1 LIRVVLR
8 YAAAALAL
16 AVALAPVWWLLT
28 IAVKREVDQFAFPP
42 KWLWFT
48 PTLEHFAD
56 AFLNRNFGRY
66 MWNSTVVAVSSTAVS
81 MLLGVPAAYGLA
93 RMRDSVWRERAAF
106 WVLSTRMLPPIVT
119 VVPLFLMMRD
129 AGLLDSPLTL
139 ILVYSGFNL
148 PFVVWMM
155 RGFLEEIPIEI
166 EHAARIDGD
175 TRLGALIRVILP
187 LSAPGLAATAVFCII
202 VAWNE
207 FLFAFVMTQTEAS
220 MTLPVGIASRV
231 TQYEIRWGAMSAAGA
246 VALAPVLLF
255 AAAVQRHLVRGL
267 SLGAVKG

>member
-1 LIRVVLR
+1 MGLVVR
-8 YAAAALAL
+8 YSIAALAL
-16 AVALAPVWWLLT
+16 ALALGPVWWLLT
-28 IAVKREVDQFAFPP
+28 IAVKSDVDQFAFPP

-48 PTLEHFAD
+48 PTFEHFAD
-56 AFLNRNFGRY
+56 AFVTRNFGRY
-66 MWNSTVVAVSSTAVS
+66 LWNSVVVAVSATVIS
-81 MLLGVPAAYGLA
+81 MLLGVPAAYALA
-93 RMRDSVWRERAAF
+93 RMRESPWRERIAF
-106 WVLSTRMLPPIVT
+106 WVLSTRMLPPIIT
-119 VVPLFLMMRD
+119 VVPLFLMMRN
-129 AGLLDSPLTL
+129 AGLLDTPLAL
-139 ILVYSGFNL
+139 IAVYSAFNL

-155 RGFLEEIPIEI
+155 RSFLEEIPVEI

-187 LSAPGLAATAVFCII
+187 LAAPGLAATAVFCLI

-207 FLFAFVMTQTEAS
+207 FLFAFVMTQTDAS

-255 AAAVQRHLVRGL
+255 AAALQKHLVRGL
-267 SLGAVKG
+267 SWGAVKG